1 MSVSATRIFI
11 LHSTSE
17 TNLPIAIQG
26 PSDPGVG
33 PEPAKVCRNA
43 ILFYHCIS
51 YIRMIMCHDQGSHVL
66 VGSLTNDLSNQLD
79 ACVLLHEVGEVINI
93 SGQSIC

>member
-11 LHSTSE
+11 LQSTLE
-17 TNLPIAIQG
+17 TNLPIAVQG

-33 PEPAKVCRNA
+33 PEPAKVCRIT
-43 ILFYHCIS
+43 ILFCHCIS
-51 YIRMIMCHDQGSHVL
+51 YIRLIMCHEQGSHVL
-66 VGSLTNDLSNQLD
+66 VGSLTNDLSNHFD
-79 ACVLLHEVGEVINI
+79 AYVLLHEVGQVIND